1 MIRIDFSQLH
11 QAREDAAAAM
21 PSIAGKKILMGF
33 WHNWPAG
40 AADGYQQGSFAN
52 IALEDVPSEYNVVA
66 VAFMKGRG
74 IPTFQPYNLSDAE
87 FRRQVGVL
95 NAQGRAVLIS
105 LGGADAH
112 IELHA
117 GQEQA
122 LAAEIVRLVE
132 TYGFDGLDIDLEQ
145 SAIDLADNQ
154 RVLPAALKLVREHY
168 AGQGKHFIVSMA
180 PEFPYL
186 HKNGKYVPYLQ
197 ALEGVYDF
205 IAPQY
210 YNQGGDGLWVQEANG
225 GKGAWIAQ
233 NNDAM
238 KEDFLYYLTESLATG
253 SRDFVRIPAQRLAI
267 GLPSNVDAAATG
279 YVINPAAVSNAFRRL
294 EAAGHAIKG
303 LMTWSVNWDDGL
315 NKRGER
321 YNWEF
326 RKRYASLIHDGEGG
340 DQRPAAP
347 QGLRL
352 LERGETSLV
361 LAWNASSGQRPIDYY
376 SLYRDGRRAGFHRQ
390 RPDGGHPLQLFRHR
404 HRYPGQ
410 PVAAQR
416 RPGGQHQRRGGG
428 SAIPAVAGEPGLP
441 GRRWGDLRG
450 AALSLP
456 AGAHLQQRLD
466 AAGSLHPL
474 AAAALRGG
482 PVRAAG
488 RPFGRREPRTGRR
501 PIHMRFRYFR
511 LIVHGVYHH
520 GITCYNKCPS
530 HSDER
535 IRPWANCSRFLPCRC
550 TASSRSCCAGASST
564 ASTRRSAACLRRTS
578 WARPSTSAA
587 SPCARRSATC
597 RRKG

>member
-279 YVINPAAVSNAFRRL
+279 YVIDPAAVSNAFRRL

-376 SLYRDGRRAGFHRQ
+376 SLYRDGAMVGQSARAGFHRQ

-428 SAIPAVAGEPGLP
+428 SAIPAMAGEPGLP

-474 AAAALRGG
+474 AAATLRGRAG
-482 PVRAAG
+482 P
-488 RPFGRREPRTGRR
+488 RRGLALWP
-501 PIHMRFRYFR
+501 
-511 LIVHGVYHH
+511 
-520 GITCYNKCPS
+520 
-530 HSDER
+530 
-535 IRPWANCSRFLPCRC
+535 A
-550 TASSRSCCAGASST
+550 
-564 ASTRRSAACLRRTS
+564 RTS
-578 WARPSTSAA
+578 HGAAAYPYAFSVFPLDRSWRLPSQHNLL
-587 SPCARRSATC
+587 
-597 RRKG
+597 

>member
-279 YVINPAAVSNAFRRL
+279 YVIDPAAVSNAFRRL

-376 SLYRDGRRAGFHRQ
+376 SLYRDGAMV
-390 RPDGGHPLQLFRHR
+390 
-404 HRYPGQ
+404 GQ
-410 PVAAQR
+410 
-416 RPGGQHQRRGGG
+416 
-428 SAIPAVAGEPGLP
+428 S
-441 GRRWGDLRG
+441 
-450 AALSLP
+450 AALGSTDSGLTADTRYSYFVTATDTQGNQSLP
-456 AGAHLQQRLD
+456 SEGLEVSTSGGAVDPQFPQWRENQAYRVDDGVTYEGLRYLCLQ
-466 AAGSLHPL
+466 AHTSNSGWTP
-474 AAAALRGG
+474 
-482 PVRAAG
+482 PVLWPARATHG
-488 RPFGRREPRTGRR
+488 WRH
-501 PIHMRFRYFR
+501 IHMRFRYFR

-520 GITCYNKCPS
+520 SITCYNKCPS
-530 HSDER
+530 HSDKR

-564 ASTRRSAACLRRTS
+564 ASTRRSAACPRRTS